1 MMKMVFGKK
10 PQENLETDIL
20 YFKGTIVTANAFW
33 KYSKCPISYM

>member
-20 YFKGTIVTANAFW
+20 YFKGTSRCQCIL
-33 KYSKCPISYM
+33 KIQ